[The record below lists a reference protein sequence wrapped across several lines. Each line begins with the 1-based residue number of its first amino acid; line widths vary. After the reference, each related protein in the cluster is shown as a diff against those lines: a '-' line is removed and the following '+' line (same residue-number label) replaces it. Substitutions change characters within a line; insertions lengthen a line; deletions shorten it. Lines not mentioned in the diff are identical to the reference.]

1 MPTECVKWFNSQI
14 GYGFI
19 QPDGGGREVFVY
31 IRRAALNSLTEGA
44 RLSYELVN
52 RLGKQSAHR
61 LVCNDTKRQLRN
73 PEGHST
79 STAEA
84 VTR

>member
-1 MPTECVKWFNSQI
+1 MPTGCVKWFNSQI

-19 QPDGGGREVFVY
+19 QPDGGGREVLVHSG
-31 IRRAALNSLTEGA
+31 LDSLTEGA
-44 RLSYELVN
+44 WLSYELVN

-61 LVCNDTKRQLRN
+61 LVCNNARPQLRN

-79 STAEA
+79 SIAEA